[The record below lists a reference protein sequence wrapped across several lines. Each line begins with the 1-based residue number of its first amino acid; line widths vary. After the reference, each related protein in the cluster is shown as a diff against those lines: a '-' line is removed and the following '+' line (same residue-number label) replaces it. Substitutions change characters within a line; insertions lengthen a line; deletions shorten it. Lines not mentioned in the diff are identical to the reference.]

1 VSQNPT
7 VSEILPGFDE
17 RTVDVGG
24 IRIHARTAGS
34 GAPVLLLHGYPETL
48 AMWHRVA
55 PALAERH
62 AVVLADL
69 RGYGGSDK
77 PGPGIG
83 DAAYAKRAM
92 ALDQVRLMAA
102 LGHGRFAVV
111 GHDRGG
117 RVAHRLALDHPLR
130 VSAVAVLDIVPT
142 LHMYEQV
149 DRAMASEYFHW
160 FFLSRADGLP
170 ERLIGADPDAWFE
183 SRFRGRHAGA
193 DPFDPVALDEYRR
206 AFHDPA
212 TIAATCA
219 DYRAAAT
226 IDLEHDRAD
235 RDAGRRVT
243 APVLAL
249 WGRESYVGRDFDPP
263 AVWRLY
269 ATDVSGIAV
278 AADHY
283 VAEEAPEPTI
293 AALRAFLERIG
304 GAPTTAGGDR

>member
-1 VSQNPT
+1 VPQNPT
-7 VSEILPGFDE
+7 VSAILPGFDE
-17 RTVDVGG
+17 RMVDAGG
-24 IRIHARTAGS
+24 VRIHARTAGS

-48 AMWHRVA
+48 SMWHRVA
-55 PALAERH
+55 PALAERY

-77 PGPGIG
+77 PDPRG
-83 DAAYAKRAM
+83 DAAAYAKRAM

-117 RVAHRLALDHPLR
+117 RVAHRMALDHPDR

-142 LHMYEQV
+142 LHMYEHV
-149 DRAMASEYFHW
+149 DLAMATEYGHW
-160 FFLSRADGLP
+160 FFLSRADGLA

-183 SRFRGRHAGA
+183 SRFHGRHAGA

-206 AFHDPA
+206 AFRDPA

-243 APVLAL
+243 APVLVL
-249 WGRESYVGRDFDPP
+249 WGRESYVGRHFDP
-263 AVWRLY
+263 AGVWTSY
-269 ATDVSGIAV
+269 TTDVSGVAV

-283 VAEEAPEPTI
+283 IVEEAPEDTI
-293 AALRAFLERIG
+293 AALRAFLDRTVR
-304 GAPTTAGGDR
+304 APSTAGGEG